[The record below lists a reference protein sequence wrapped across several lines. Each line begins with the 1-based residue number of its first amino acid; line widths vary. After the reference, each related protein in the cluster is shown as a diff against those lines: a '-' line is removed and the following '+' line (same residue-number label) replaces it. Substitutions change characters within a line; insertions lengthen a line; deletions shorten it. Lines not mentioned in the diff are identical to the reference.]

1 MRNYFEKKVIFQ
13 GRLTPRTLYEIYG
26 EQSKCVKLCVI
37 EPRLFISHK
46 NVKPSHFHD
55 VIEKE
60 VFDSNSKEN
69 HFVVS
74 KVLNFLDHCSCYTKT
89 RNFVLSYSTLKQ

>member
-1 MRNYFEKKVIFQ
+1 MRKF
-13 GRLTPRTLYEIYG
+13 
-26 EQSKCVKLCVI
+26 VI
-37 EPRLFISHK
+37 EPRLFISTIK

-74 KVLNFLDHCSCYTKT
+74 IILNFSIIVLVTRKLDIL
-89 RNFVLSYSTLKQ
+89 FLSYYT